1 MGQQGKHLNSI
12 KVSHEKHTAGCA
24 TEIMAIPETVCIS
37 MSQHIGAPC
46 KPLVK
51 KGDQVKVGQLIGD
64 TDAFVSAPIHSSVS
78 GTVKEI
84 STIRSVTGGDDQVVI
99 IETDGNQD
107 VYEEIKPPVIND
119 MKDFIAAVRA
129 SGLVGL
135 GGASFPTHIKLNP
148 KNLEEVD
155 TLIVNA
161 AECEPFITEHGIH
174 HQRCRGYHEA
184 SRPEERPHR
193 RGGKQAGCYR
203 KAQKGNCRHGSLRGH
218 RSERSQSKIPA
229 GRRTSYDL

>member
-1 MGQQGKHLNSI
+1 
-12 KVSHEKHTAGCA
+12 
-24 TEIMAIPETVCIS
+24 
-37 MSQHIGAPC
+37 
-46 KPLVK
+46 
-51 KGDQVKVGQLIGD
+51 
-64 TDAFVSAPIHSSVS
+64 
-78 GTVKEI
+78 
-84 STIRSVTGGDDQVVI
+84 
-99 IETDGNQD
+99 
-107 VYEEIKPPVIND
+107 

-161 AECEPFITEHGIH
+161 AECEPFIT
-174 HQRCRGYHEA
+174 
-184 SRPEERPHR
+184 SDHR
-193 RGGKQAGCYR
+193 LMLENTEYIIKGAVAIMKHLGLKKGHIGVRGKQAGCYR
-203 KAQKGNCRHGSLRGH
+203 KAHKGNCRHGLLRGH

>member
-1 MGQQGKHLNSI
+1 M
-12 KVSHEKHTAGCA
+12 
-24 TEIMAIPETVCIS
+24 
-37 MSQHIGAPC
+37 
-46 KPLVK
+46 
-51 KGDQVKVGQLIGD
+51 
-64 TDAFVSAPIHSSVS
+64 
-78 GTVKEI
+78 
-84 STIRSVTGGDDQVVI
+84 IRSVI

-107 VYEEIKPPVIND
+107 VYGKSIKPPVIND

-161 AECEPFITEHGIH
+161 AECEPFITSDHRLMLGEHGVH

-193 RGGKQAGCYR
+193 RWR
-203 KAQKGNCRHGSLRGH
+203 KTSRML
-218 RSERSQSKIPA
+218 SK
-229 GRRTSYDL
+229 SS